1 MPGRIKTRHAISAL
15 LDAGKRSADIVWDL
29 GYGRTLV
36 HKIKAL
42 KVQGKDISSFK
53 RKRKN
58 TIMTPRVTAA
68 VRKRIKAAST
78 KSLRRVAREAGLKRE
93 SVRKVVIQSGWKS
106 LRRTNVPLISAN
118 GRERHAKRAV
128 GLVNALKSKG
138 HWTIFFFSDEKTFV
152 VDPIFNPQNNRWIR
166 ITEEEEDNEDDEED

>member
-15 LDAGKRSADIVWDL
+15 LDTGKRPADIVRDL

-42 KVQGKDISSFK
+42 KVQGKAISSFK

-58 TIMTPRVTAA
+58 TIMTPRITAA

-78 KSLRRVAREAGLKRE
+78 KSLHRVASGNPFEKWSFRVAG
-93 SVRKVVIQSGWKS
+93 S
-106 LRRTNVPLISAN
+106 P
-118 GRERHAKRAV
+118 
-128 GLVNALKSKG
+128 
-138 HWTIFFFSDEKTFV
+138 
-152 VDPIFNPQNNRWIR
+152 
-166 ITEEEEDNEDDEED
+166 